1 MREIRL
7 AAGVLTLCVM
17 APAFAV
23 NVNVFR
29 DAPITRLSGE
39 ELKVFRGFVM
49 KTLDETP
56 NGMTVEWK
64 APKTRFTSKIT
75 PQKSFSDGKL
85 KCREA
90 TIESDSHDRYARG
103 LYTFCKG
110 GKGDWQF
117 KIPEGAK
124 RKAKAK
130 P

>member
-1 MREIRL
+1 MSRVMV
-7 AAGVLTLCVM
+7 AVLTLVF
-17 APAFAV
+17 AVPAFGI
-23 NVNVFR
+23 NTNVFK

-75 PQKSFSDGKL
+75 PRKSFSEGDM

-90 TIESDSHDRYARG
+90 TVESDSHDRYARG
-103 LYTFCKG
+103 LYVFCKG
-110 GKGDWQF
+110 GKGDWEF
-117 KIPEGAK
+117 KIPAGAK
-124 RKAKAK
+124 PKAKK
-130 P
+130 Q